1 MNDDIRLQKF
11 LSERGVASRRKAE
24 ELIISG
30 KVKVNGVIVDKLGV
44 KVGDDD
50 IVEYDGKILQRVDKV
65 YIVLNKP
72 KNYICSRDAQFNR
85 KSVYDIIRE
94 GKKIFTVGRLD
105 YLSEGLIIL
114 TNDGDFANGIIHPSK
129 GVKKE
134 YIVESDK
141 KPPANMIKSFINGV
155 KIGDITYKASNI
167 AKTGNSSILRIT
179 LGEGKKREIREVYKF
194 FGLEIKRLLRDK
206 IGKMSLGAL
215 KLSSGEF
222 RYMTKN
228 ELEGYIYG
236 NI

>member
-1 MNDDIRLQKF
+1 
-11 LSERGVASRRKAE
+11 
-24 ELIISG
+24 
-30 KVKVNGVIVDKLGV
+30 
-44 KVGDDD
+44 
-50 IVEYDGKILQRVDKV
+50 V

-94 GKKIFTVGRLD
+94 DKKIFTVGRLD

-114 TNDGDFANGIIHPSK
+114 TNDGDFANGVIHPSK

-134 YIVESDK
+134 YIVESDQ
-141 KPPANMIKSFINGV
+141 KPSANMIKNFINGV
-155 KIGDITYKASNI
+155 NIGDITYKASNI
-167 AKTGNSSILRIT
+167 VKTGDSNVLRIT
-179 LGEGKKREIREVYKF
+179 LAEGKKREIREVYKF
-194 FGLEIKRLLRDK
+194 FGLKIKRLLRDK
-206 IGKMSLGAL
+206 IGKMSLDDL

>member
-1 MNDDIRLQKF
+1 MNDNIRLQKF
-11 LSERGVASRRKAE
+11 LSDRGVASRRKAE

-30 KVKVNGVIVDKLGV
+30 KVKVNGIIADKLGV

-50 IVEYDGKILQRVDKV
+50 IVEYDGKILQRVEKV

-72 KNYICSRDAQFNR
+72 TNYICSRDAQFNR
-85 KSVYDIIRE
+85 KSVYDIIGE
-94 GKKIFTVGRLD
+94 DKKIFTVGRLD
-105 YLSEGLIIL
+105 YMSEGLIIL
-114 TNDGDFANGIIHPSK
+114 TNDGDFANNILHPSK

-167 AKTGNSSILRIT
+167 VKTGDSNVLRIT

-206 IGKMSLGAL
+206 IGKMSLDAL
-215 KLSSGEF
+215 KLPTGEF
-222 RYMTKN
+222 KYMSKV
-228 ELEGYIYG
+228 ELERYLYG